1 MMLTRTCR
9 AHQHDRVLAA
19 VKARRF
25 ARPRF
30 AGLTALDAKAGVHP
44 WTRDGGLDARLRWR
58 RPLFIKRE
66 EQDMTSS
73 LKRVGVCAWALLMAL
88 NITLE
93 ANLRERPEIE
103 LLRGG
108 GGVTAHRQGA
118 ISLDQSI
125 YWLYG
130 TAMFIVLLRLAG
142 NRRSSSR
149 ATPVRARVHC
159 GRTRRI

>member
-1 MMLTRTCR
+1 
-9 AHQHDRVLAA
+9 
-19 VKARRF
+19 
-25 ARPRF
+25 
-30 AGLTALDAKAGVHP
+30 
-44 WTRDGGLDARLRWR
+44 
-58 RPLFIKRE
+58 
-66 EQDMTSS
+66 MTSS

-108 GGVTAHRQGA
+108 GGVTAHRQGG

-149 ATPVRARVHC
+149 ATPVRVRAHC
-159 GRTRRI
+159 GRTRRVRPA